1 MSLINLFK
9 YLTCSRC
16 GRDIYSGHFPPIW
29 GGGEFLS
36 KMKNREEFE
45 GGLHEKRK
53 GKGGKRRKKK
63 REKEKTEKE
72 KREKGKE
79 RMERDKKWIRVL
91 KGKIILSLFC
101 FPVFGYV
108 P

>member
-1 MSLINLFK
+1 MK
-9 YLTCSRC
+9 K
-16 GRDIYSGHFPPIW
+16 GREK
-29 GGGEFLS
+29 GE
-36 KMKNREEFE
+36 KE
-45 GGLHEKRK
+45 EKRK
-53 GKGGKRRKKK
+53 EKKK
-63 REKEKTEKE
+63 KEKI
-72 KREKGKE
+72 EKGKK

>member
-1 MSLINLFK
+1 MSKITFTGTPHVEGYIYLCRAYVIICLF
-9 YLTCSRC
+9 CMC
-16 GRDIYSGHFPPIW
+16 VNAGIYILAISPPPW
-29 GGGEFLS
+29 
-36 KMKNREEFE
+36 
-45 GGLHEKRK
+45 
-53 GKGGKRRKKK
+53 GKRRKKK
-63 REKEKTEKE
+63 REKEKR
-72 KREKGKE
+72 KRKGKK

>member
-1 MSLINLFK
+1 MAGKL
-9 YLTCSRC
+9 
-16 GRDIYSGHFPPIW
+16 HFPAPIKALVQIQGYIFWPFPPPW
-29 GGGEFLS
+29 GGGKFLS

-53 GKGGKRRKKK
+53 GKGGKRRKEKK
-63 REKEKTEKE
+63 KKE
-72 KREKGKE
+72 KREKGKK

>member
-1 MSLINLFK
+1 MK
-9 YLTCSRC
+9 K
-16 GRDIYSGHFPPIW
+16 GREK
-29 GGGEFLS
+29 GE
-36 KMKNREEFE
+36 KD
-45 GGLHEKRK
+45 EKRK
-53 GKGGKRRKKK
+53 EKKK
-63 REKEKTEKE
+63 KEKKKKE
-72 KREKGKE
+72 KREKGKK

>member
-1 MSLINLFK
+1 MSKL
-9 YLTCSRC
+9 
-16 GRDIYSGHFPPIW
+16 
-29 GGGEFLS
+29 
-36 KMKNREEFE
+36 KNREEFE
-45 GGLHEKRK
+45 GLHEKRK

-63 REKEKTEKE
+63 REKEKREKE
-72 KREKGKE
+72 KREKEKKGKKVKRGWRE
-79 RMERDKKWIRVL
+79 TKKWIGVL

>member
-1 MSLINLFK
+1 M
-9 YLTCSRC
+9 
-16 GRDIYSGHFPPIW
+16 HQ
-29 GGGEFLS
+29 
-36 KMKNREEFE
+36 FE

-63 REKEKTEKE
+63 REKEKRKKV
-72 KREKGKE
+72 KRGWRET
-79 RMERDKKWIRVL
+79 KKWIRVL

-101 FPVFGYV
+101 FPVLGYV

>member
-1 MSLINLFK
+1 MK
-9 YLTCSRC
+9 K
-16 GRDIYSGHFPPIW
+16 GREK
-29 GGGEFLS
+29 GGKE
-36 KMKNREEFE
+36 
-45 GGLHEKRK
+45 EKRK
-53 GKGGKRRKKK
+53 EKKK
-63 REKEKTEKE
+63 KE
-72 KREKGKE
+72 KREKGKK

>member
-1 MSLINLFK
+1 M
-9 YLTCSRC
+9 
-16 GRDIYSGHFPPIW
+16 
-29 GGGEFLS
+29 S

-45 GGLHEKRK
+45 GVLHEKRK
-53 GKGGKRRKKK
+53 EKGGKRRKKK
-63 REKEKTEKE
+63 REKEKREKE
-72 KREKGKE
+72 KREKGKK

>member
-1 MSLINLFK
+1 MK
-9 YLTCSRC
+9 K
-16 GRDIYSGHFPPIW
+16 GREK
-29 GGGEFLS
+29 GE
-36 KMKNREEFE
+36 KE
-45 GGLHEKRK
+45 EKRK
-53 GKGGKRRKKK
+53 EKKK
-63 REKEKTEKE
+63 KE
-72 KREKGKE
+72 KREKGKK